1 MTNFSV
7 LSKQRTGVLSEIHGA
22 IDSLLGH
29 KAILPVELGIKLET
43 LRADIDAILE
53 DREDAEASSG
63 EAKS

>member
-7 LSKQRTGVLSEIHGA
+7 LSMQRTGVLSEIHETV
-22 IDSLLGH
+22 DSLLVH
-29 KAILPVELGIKLET
+29 KEILSVELRIKLET

-63 EAKS
+63 EAKP

>member
-7 LSKQRTGVLSEIHGA
+7 LSMQRTGVLSEIHGA
-22 IDSLLGH
+22 VDSLLDH
-29 KAILPVELGIKLET
+29 KAILPVELRIKLET

-63 EAKS
+63 EARS